1 MALLM
6 IKYFAWHRCFF
17 DRTNHAFVIACMK
30 LCGALFTEIVN
41 ILLICNQRTIMDCVM
56 NFIALGVIAEVDDL
70 YA

>member
-6 IKYFAWHRCFF
+6 IKYFAYHRSFF
-17 DRTNHAFVIACMK
+17 DKTNHAFMIACMK
-30 LCGALFTEIVN
+30 LFGSLLTEIVN
-41 ILLICNQRTIMDCVM
+41 ILLICNQKTIMDCVM